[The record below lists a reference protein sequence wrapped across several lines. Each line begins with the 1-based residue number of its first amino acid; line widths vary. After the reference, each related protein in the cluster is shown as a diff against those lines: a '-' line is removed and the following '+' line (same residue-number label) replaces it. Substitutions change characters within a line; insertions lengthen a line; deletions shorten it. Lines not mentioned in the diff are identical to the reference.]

1 VAATLLACTN
11 PQAAGD
17 RLVQEL
23 PRAYPEQISAVSFE
37 NNPLMDPATLFIDV
51 APSMDPDQQLHFLC
65 DEIMPRVSATKA
77 AIGVTVSYGWW
88 DTDCD

>member
-1 VAATLLACTN
+1 VAAVLLGCTN

-23 PRAYPEQISAVSFE
+23 PKAYPEQILAVSFE
-37 NNPLMDPATLFIDV
+37 NNPPMDPATLFIDL
-51 APSMDPDQQLHFLC
+51 APSIDPDQQLRFLC
-65 DEIMPRVSATKA
+65 DEIMPRVLATKA
-77 AIGVTVSYGWW
+77 AVGVTVSYGWW